1 LVLLRAGTIA
11 PRSGVDRGVAGGGS
25 ALKIREVKTNNRKKA
40 FEVLTEKGE
49 YSFPFAKLVAQ
60 PTRTDRVREV
70 CPDPEAGHEAF
81 TYRLESGF
89 EDTVHLDVVL
99 EYNRDPALLNE
110 LLLYRLTVVAC
121 EAVRETGLSKR
132 EMIRRLGTSASQFYR
147 LLDPTYYGKSVGQ
160 MVALLNI
167 LGKDVDFT
175 IRPKASSSADRK
187 KPVNVLRAD

>member
-1 LVLLRAGTIA
+1 MKIKLVKA
-11 PRSGVDRGVAGGGS
+11 
-25 ALKIREVKTNNRKKA
+25 NNRKRV

-49 YSFPFAKLVAQ
+49 YSFPFAKLVTQ
-60 PTRTDRVREV
+60 PTRTDRVEAV

-81 TYRLESGF
+81 TYRLESGV

-99 EYNRDPALLNE
+99 EYNQDPALLNE

-132 EMIRRLGTSASQFYR
+132 EMIRRLGTSPSQFYR

-175 IRPKASSSADRK
+175 VSPQAGPSADSK
-187 KPVNVLRAD
+187 KPVDALRTE